1 MTTLQQAQSE
11 TRKPRLERSG
21 VNRIIQIL
29 VSILVMGVALFL
41 SAGTL
46 DWPAAWIFLGSY
58 LLMVLTVGIWVAR
71 RHPAVVNERGKIARN
86 AKSWDKVLMTI
97 YTVMLFVLFGVAGLD
112 AGRYGWSA
120 MPLAVQV
127 VGYVGFVLSMIVTF
141 WAMASN
147 PFLATIVR
155 IQDDRGHYVVTT
167 GPYRYVR
174 HPMYAMMFLM
184 WPGTALLLGSW
195 WALLPA
201 AVIVVVFVIRTALE
215 DKTLQAGLPGY
226 TEYAQH
232 TRYRLVPGVW

>member
-1 MTTLQQAQSE
+1 MTTLQHTQAN

-21 VNRIIQIL
+21 VNRILQIL
-29 VSILVMGVALFL
+29 VSIVVMGLALFL
-41 SAGTL
+41 AAGRL

-58 LLMVLTVGIWVAR
+58 LLMVLTVGVWVAR
-71 RHPAVVNERGKIARN
+71 KHPDVVNERGKIARN

-120 MPLAVQV
+120 MPLLVQV
-127 VGYVGFVLSMIVTF
+127 AGYIGFLLAMAVTY
-141 WAMASN
+141 WAMAVN

-155 IQDDRGHYVVTT
+155 IQDDRGQYVVAT

-184 WPGTALLLGSW
+184 WPGVALLLGSW

-201 AVIVVVFVIRTALE
+201 VVIVVVFVIRTALE

-232 TRYRLVPGVW
+232 TRYRLVPGLW